1 MEVAERQNSATP
13 PHQGHR
19 DELLRKSNPLWEGNL
34 PQVDLVGRQSFDPS
48 VGLENG
54 THSRTND
61 SRTNEFLRV
70 TTGNKMP
77 SLEMSSSSRN
87 SVEHY

>member
-1 MEVAERQNSATP
+1 
-13 PHQGHR
+13 
-19 DELLRKSNPLWEGNL
+19 
-34 PQVDLVGRQSFDPS
+34 LVGRQSFDPS